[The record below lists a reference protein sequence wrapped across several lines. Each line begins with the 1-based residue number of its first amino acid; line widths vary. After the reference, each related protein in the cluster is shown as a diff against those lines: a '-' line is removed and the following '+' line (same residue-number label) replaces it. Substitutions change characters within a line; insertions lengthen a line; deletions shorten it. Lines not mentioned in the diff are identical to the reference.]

1 MRVFLPV
8 NVFIFNSS
16 LARCISEIV
25 SEQLLNAETAW
36 SRVSG
41 FFSFFGFYFRFYYR
55 FYYWY

>member
-1 MRVFLPV
+1 MRVFSPV
-8 NVFIFNSS
+8 NVFISTNS

-25 SEQLLNAETAW
+25 SEQLLNVRTAW

-41 FFSFFGFYFRFYYR
+41 FFSFFGFYFRFYFR